1 MSFHTGAIL
10 ATILAVILVII
21 LIITWYKV
29 HKSASEKFKI
39 WSTEAVSS
47 PERVFTPKTTLPAD
61 MVVDA
66 LTTVEPKQDFDPEF
80 MNSRECIGAST
91 PTNRCVNSIKF
102 DAENLGVRGDDMFDG
117 DRTVT
122 LGRKASKPS
131 DISTISLLYKDVMNL
146 ETDALA
152 TPDDCTYIA
161 GSNVYKQPC
170 TFEF

>member
-1 MSFHTGAIL
+1 MSFHNGIM
-10 ATILAVILVII
+10 LAVTLVIILVII
-21 LIITWYKV
+21 LVISWYKV
-29 HKSASEKFKI
+29 HKTASEKFKI

-47 PERVFTPKTTLPAD
+47 PERVFTPKTALPAD
-61 MVVDA
+61 MVVDV
-66 LTTVEPKQDFDPEF
+66 LTVPEPKQDFDPEF
-80 MNSRECIGAST
+80 MNSRESIGACT
-91 PTNRCVNSIKF
+91 PTARCVNSIKF
-102 DAENLGVRGDDMFDG
+102 DAENLGVRADDMFDG

-146 ETDALA
+146 ETDALI
-152 TPDDCTYIA
+152 TPDNCTYIS